1 MNRTISA
8 TIAIAMIGATAA
20 LAQQGATSSTN
31 SYTPAQRAAAEAAVK
46 AAGMTPGAISYA
58 QGGSI
63 FINAT
68 RGNEKLI
75 VTVTSDGKV
84 HASAGSAA
92 PMPTPVPPPGGY
104 PAGRG
109 GRGGFGGGGE

>member
-8 TIAIAMIGATAA
+8 SIAIAMLAATAA
-20 LAQQGATSSTN
+20 VAQQGGSNVNA
-31 SYTPAQRAAAEAAVK
+31 YTPAQRAAAEAAVK

-58 QGGSI
+58 QAGSI

-68 RGNEKLI
+68 RGNEKLL

-84 HASAGSAA
+84 HAPSGSTA

-104 PAGRG
+104 PSGRG